1 MADEIDPII
10 PDTVPEGIDPVP
22 LTSTDVQRDAAAEAQ
37 VRQVLRT

>member
-1 MADEIDPII
+1 MPDEIDPIL
-10 PDTVPEGIDPVP
+10 PDGVPEGIDPIP